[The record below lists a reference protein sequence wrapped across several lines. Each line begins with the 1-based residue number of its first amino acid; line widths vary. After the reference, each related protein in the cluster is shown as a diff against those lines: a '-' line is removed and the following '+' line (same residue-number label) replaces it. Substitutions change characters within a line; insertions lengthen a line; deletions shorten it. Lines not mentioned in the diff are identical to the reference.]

1 MQTRTPRFA
10 FRVSL
15 VALVA
20 LGLAAAQAA
29 DTIRQREP
37 DGKIKPRSGK
47 IKEVTSK
54 HVVLQ
59 LTPSDRT
66 EEIAANVIDSIS
78 YDPQPADMGL
88 LPGQVRGGNFVN
100 ANELIRKLGETEIAN
115 PGVKEE
121 LAFYKMYVATKVAMG
136 SGSVVEMKKAK
147 DALVEYLKNN
157 LNSWHYYEA
166 VELLGDVCLA
176 VAAVEVETSRPGWYQ
191 LAIDQSYARLSQ
203 APWDET
209 RIRAAMSRAKVLHLN
224 KNVDGAL
231 AAYDDALKL
240 TAGKEADA
248 HIASLALASKVGKAE
263 VLGDKSPEEGIKL
276 IQEIIGKA
284 DVEDSRVQGMSALA
298 IARCYEKAGNPKEAL
313 LNYLKV
319 DVLYFQQSKL
329 HEEALYNLYRLWAAP
344 PFNNAQRAAE
354 AANTL
359 RQRYPGSP
367 WAAKL
372 GGG

>member
-1 MQTRTPRFA
+1 MLTRTSRFA
-10 FRVSL
+10 FPVSL

-20 LGLAAAQAA
+20 LGLAAAHAA

-37 DGKIKPRSGK
+37 DGKLKPRLGK
-47 IKEVTSK
+47 IKEVTSQ

-66 EEIAANVIDSIS
+66 EKIEANVIDSIS
-78 YDPQPADMGL
+78 YDGQPADMTL
-88 LPGQVRGGNFVN
+88 LPAQVRGGNFTN
-100 ANELIRKLGETEIAN
+100 ANAMIRKLSDVEIAN

-121 LAFYKMYVATKVAMG
+121 LAFYKVYVEVKVAMA

-147 DALVEYLKNN
+147 DALAGYLKTS

-176 VAAVEVETSRPGWYQ
+176 VAAVEVENAKPGWYQ
-191 LAIDQSYARLSQ
+191 LAIDQSFTRLRQ
-203 APWDET
+203 APWPET
-209 RIRAAMSRAKVLHLN
+209 QIRAWMSQAKVLHLN

-231 AAYDDALKL
+231 SAYDEALKL
-240 TAGKEADA
+240 TDAKNADA
-248 HIASLALASKVGKAE
+248 QMASLALAAKVGKAE
-263 VLGDKSPEEGIKL
+263 VLGDKTPAEGIKL

-284 DVEDSRVQGMSALA
+284 DEEDSRVQGVSALA

-319 DVLYFQQSKL
+319 DVLYFQQPKL
-329 HEEALYNLYRLWAAP
+329 HEEALYNLYRLWAGP
-344 PFNNAQRAAE
+344 PFNNAQRSAE
-354 AANTL
+354 AATRL
-359 RQRYPGSP
+359 RELYPGSA
-367 WAAKL
+367 WTAKL